1 MCTFNNKDRIDRA
14 GDAVKNVSQTEIEMS
29 DSSPKTPWHLR
40 FVPEII
46 LRKSGLAYFGAI
58 SVIFV
63 AAARS
68 LYLPKKNDA
77 R

>member
-14 GDAVKNVSQTEIEMS
+14 GDAVENVSQTEIEMS
-29 DSSPKTPWHLR
+29 DSSPKTPWYLR
-40 FVPEII
+40 WPAV
-46 LRKSGLAYFGAI
+46 LRKRGLAFFGAI

-63 AAARS
+63 AAASS
-68 LYLPKKNDA
+68 LYLPKKTDA